1 MGPQH
6 HFPAPDFTRKPRACI
21 KKSLRK
27 PAAPC
32 FWRYEEQAQLCRFL
46 AERNA
51 ENTAEPFSVALGY
64 PSRLAVRVMVRD
76 KSLKYFRNQIAK
88 AVVKA
93 FVARVKL
100 TMLLNKPLGVGWLKG
115 SNHDCGHAG

>member
-6 HFPAPDFTRKPRACI
+6 HFSAPDFTREPRAFL

-27 PAAPC
+27 PASPY
-32 FWRYEEQAQLCRFL
+32 FWCHEKQAQLCRFL
-46 AERNA
+46 AERHA
-51 ENTAEPFSVALGY
+51 KNTAEPFSVALGY
-64 PSRLAVRVMVRD
+64 PARLAVRVMGRD
-76 KSLKYFRNQIAK
+76 EILKYFRNQIAK